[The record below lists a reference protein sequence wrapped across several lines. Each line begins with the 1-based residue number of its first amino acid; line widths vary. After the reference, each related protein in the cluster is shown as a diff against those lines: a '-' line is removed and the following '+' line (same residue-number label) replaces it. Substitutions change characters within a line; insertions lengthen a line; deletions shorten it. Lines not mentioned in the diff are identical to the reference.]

1 MNPISTWAAV
11 AQAELNQKEPLKE
24 LQHLNYRFRIIN
36 TVDSIWM
43 VAEYP
48 KKEKIAFRL
57 MFTGNDTLSI
67 EQIEERENGISISV
81 ATVSATYRTVITFPD
96 IENSIVRYTT
106 TMKAKLDLLL
116 PYWPKDILP
125 LSGNGKIAKEG
136 AIHMQQVGTRSGLL
150 FFSLPEPMNASVL
163 YFQNLTALGPYC
175 EFTKTSAAELVG
187 GKWPEIGF
195 ALPVTD
201 KDPLPKGEELIISDA
216 FVLLTDVVP
225 KNNFEI
231 TRQFLDHLAN
241 IYLVIPRP
249 ETIYHHW
256 PDTAEQSL
264 NGLADH
270 KGCWTFADGHPYL
283 NAYVCDYATPPEI
296 MVQLAVLVPLI
307 EYCQWKQDD
316 HPIIEQIKNGLPA
329 FYQEKLGTVVRWL
342 PASEDQLDESE
353 EQKTKNIMDSWYLH
367 HPLLN
372 LSRLA
377 GNGDKDAK
385 KLLLDSVDYAIK
397 VAQHFDY
404 QWPVFY
410 KMDTLEVV
418 KAETKPGEGGEKDVS
433 GAYAHL
439 MLEVW
444 KLTGEQRFFDEARA
458 AADKLVDLG
467 FEIFYQAN
475 NTSFASKAMLRLYKE
490 TKEEKY
496 LNISYV
502 FIASIFKNV
511 QLWDCNYGYGKNLP
525 TFFAI
530 FPLSDAP
537 YTAAY
542 EEQEV
547 HAGLLE
553 YIAEADKID
562 LPHSIR
568 LLIAEFIR
576 YTVARIP
583 YYYPP
588 MLPADMLSEEVKTG
602 EVDPKLYVPL
612 EDIHDGWEKSGEV
625 GQEVYGSG
633 IAFGITPRQYCR
645 VDGEDFMI
653 YSDYPIAGYKVV
665 KGKSIRFKILGDSR
679 LHCEMRI
686 LKLSRA
692 KLPSFEVSIATAKE
706 PLKSI
711 TDKNGGLIYKLNGD
725 QQLTITWKK

>member
-1 MNPISTWAAV
+1 
-11 AQAELNQKEPLKE
+11 
-24 LQHLNYRFRIIN
+24 
-36 TVDSIWM
+36 M

-48 KKEKIAFRL
+48 GKEKLAFRL
-57 MFTGNDTLSI
+57 IFTGNDTLSI
-67 EQIEERENGISISV
+67 DQIEEQDNGISISV
-81 ATVSATYRTVITFPD
+81 ATVSAIYRTVVAFPD
-96 IENSIVRYTT
+96 KENSIVRYTT
-106 TMKAKLDLLL
+106 TMKAKLAVLL

-125 LSGNGKIAKEG
+125 FSKNGKIPKEG

-150 FFSLPEPMNASVL
+150 FFSLPEPMKASVF

-175 EFTKTSAAELVG
+175 ELTKTSAAELVG
-187 GKWPEIGF
+187 GKWPELGF

-201 KDPLPKGEELIISDA
+201 QDPVPEGEELIISDA

-231 TRQFLDHLAN
+231 TRQFLDHLAT

-249 ETIYHHW
+249 ETVYHHW

-270 KGCWTFADGHPYL
+270 KGCWTFANGHPYL
-283 NAYVCDYATPPEI
+283 NAYVCDYATPPEL

-316 HPIIEQIKNGLPA
+316 HPMIEQIKNGLPA
-329 FYQEKLGTVVRWL
+329 FYQKQLGTVVRWL

-418 KAETKPGEGGEKDVS
+418 KAETKPGEGGEKDVP

-439 MLEVW
+439 MLEIW
-444 KLTGEQRFFDEARA
+444 KLTGEQRYFDEARA

-475 NTSFASKAMLRLYKE
+475 NTSFAAKAMLRLYKE
-490 TKEEKY
+490 TKDEKY
-496 LNISYV
+496 LNISFV

-553 YIAEADKID
+553 YLAEAEKID
-562 LPHSIR
+562 LPASIR

-576 YTVARIP
+576 YTVIRIP

-588 MLPADMLSEEVKTG
+588 MLPKDMLSEEVKTG

-633 IAFGITPRQYCR
+633 IAFGITPRQYNR

-653 YSDYPIAGYKVV
+653 YSDYPMAGYKVT
-665 KGKSIRFKILGDSR
+665 KGKSLRFNILGDSR
-679 LHCEMRI
+679 LHCEIRI
-686 LKLSRA
+686 LKLSKA
-692 KLPSFEVSIATAKE
+692 KLPTFEVIVKTAKE
-706 PLKSI
+706 PLKSV
-711 TDKNGGLIYKLNGD
+711 TDKNGTLIYKLNGD
-725 QQLTITWKK
+725 QQLTISWKK